1 MSTRRRIQLAVL
13 TLAAFGISWGVAW
26 YVVRD
31 RVQQSHEY
39 LLTAD
44 RVDLTPLPPWIHSDI
59 KTEVLGSASLDGP
72 LSILDPNLTQR
83 LHDAFPLH
91 PWVQRV
97 VRVTKQYPARVKVEL
112 QYRRP
117 VCMVE
122 VPGGLFAVD
131 AESVLLPSGD
141 FSPNEASR
149 YPRLSQV
156 PTIPLG
162 QVGTH
167 WGDPRVAGGSR
178 LAALL
183 LETWNHLRLARIV
196 PSPQPLDEAGEV
208 FSYELQTLQGTK
220 IIWGRPPGADP
231 AGEPAPESK
240 LARLQQL
247 ADQHGSLDS
256 AGAIDLRMP
265 GTWQSSTRTAQKPE
279 PAPQAPGSRP

>member
-13 TLAAFGISWGVAW
+13 TLAAFGLSWAVAW

-31 RVQQSHEY
+31 RVQQSDEY

-72 LSILDPNLTQR
+72 LSILDPQLAQR

-91 PWVQRV
+91 PWVDRV
-97 VRVTKQYPARVKVEL
+97 IRVSKQYPARVKVEL
-112 QYRRP
+112 VYRRP

-131 AESVLLPSGD
+131 AASVLLPSGD

-149 YPRLSQV
+149 YPRLAGV

-162 QVGTH
+162 QVGTP
-167 WGDPRVAGGSR
+167 WGDPRVAGGSQ

-183 LETWNHLRLARIV
+183 LEGWNQLRLARIV
-196 PSPQPLDEAGEV
+196 PSPHPLDEAGEV
-208 FSYELQTLQGTK
+208 FSYELQTLHGTT
-220 IIWGRPPGADP
+220 IIWGRPPGV
-231 AGEPAPESK
+231 EPASEPTPDAK
-240 LARLQQL
+240 LAQLKQL
-247 ADQHGSLDS
+247 AVQHGSLDS
-256 AGAIDLRMP
+256 AGPVDLRSP
-265 GTWQSSTRTAQKPE
+265 GTWRSAVRTASKPE
-279 PAPQAPGSRP
+279 EPKP